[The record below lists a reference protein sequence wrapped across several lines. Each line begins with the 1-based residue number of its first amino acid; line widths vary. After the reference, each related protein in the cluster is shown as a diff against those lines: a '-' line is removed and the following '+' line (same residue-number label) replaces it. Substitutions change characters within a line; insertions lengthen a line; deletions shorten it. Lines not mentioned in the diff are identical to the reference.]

1 MNNKNLIVLLI
12 QQDLKHNQLVE
23 ALWKAGLNANIH
35 ALQIS
40 DIVASLMGM
49 REEEIS
55 DQWTEIYF
63 SFLDQAHCY
72 KISEMAEDLKPL
84 AEECYNTL
92 LACKN
97 IEDRTS
103 HRTEI

>member
-1 MNNKNLIVLLI
+1 MKIKDSVNLYITILCFL
-12 QQDLKHNQLVE
+12 Q
-23 ALWKAGLNANIH
+23 KAGFHIFANIVN
-35 ALQIS
+35 
-40 DIVASLMGM
+40 IVASLMGM

-103 HRTEI
+103 HRVEI